1 MVYTLLNE
9 NIQSGSHEFAWD
21 GVDMYGLNVS
31 GGMYIYTLE
40 SKNVSISKKMM
51 LMKWYKNLMQ

>member
-1 MVYTLLNE
+1 MSKFEDFIGLLNE
-9 NIQSGSHEFAWD
+9 NIRSGNHEVTWD

-40 SKNVSISKKMM
+40 SKDVSISKKMM
-51 LMKWYKNLMQ
+51 LMK